1 MAKRIKNLVG
11 VDIDPS
17 GITVAQVAVNGRI
30 NVEAAAFAP
39 LEPGIVRDGEVI
51 DSAAL
56 GDALRTLFRDNK
68 GLGKRVRVGVANQ
81 KIVVRP
87 LELPYLSDTKELAAA
102 VRFHAAD
109 QLPMAIDQAV
119 IDYQPL
125 EVVQG
130 PDSRLQRLLLVAAR
144 RDMVANVVTAVRA
157 AGLRPEGVDLSA
169 FAMIRA
175 LYRPGAADEHV
186 LYLAIGGLTNLA
198 VAKGTACLFTRASG
212 GGVEALAVELAETCS
227 LTLDHARGWLEHV
240 GLQEAVEDIE
250 GDETVV
256 RTARRVLLEGARRIA
271 AEVRNSLDFHH
282 GPGRQ
287 RRRRAR
293 GRLRPRV
300 GHPRLRRRPVLR
312 ARPAGHHRRRR
323 RRSGRLRRGPPR
335 RCRRTRDRGGA
346 GMKAV
351 NLIPADDAAGGK
363 GRSGAGAY
371 AVIGVLAVLVVM
383 SAAYALVGRSVS
395 TKRGELSA
403 TTAQAD
409 SAEAQAAKLKTY
421 SEFSQLRQSRE
432 ETVKKLVDGRFD
444 WAGAF
449 REVSRTIPSGSWV
462 MSLRATTTASAGV
475 DGTTDPLRSAIP
487 APAIEMAGC
496 ANTQAGV
503 ARTVTSLRGIA
514 GVQRVTLSSSQKMG
528 RGDSGSASDSA
539 GQATGCGTRPQF
551 SLTIF
556 YKTTDTSAAPA
567 TSGGTTP

>member
-130 PDSRLQRLLLVAAR
+130 PESRLQRLLLVAAR
-144 RDMVANVVTAVRA
+144 RDMVANLVTAVRA

-175 LYRPGAADEHV
+175 LYRPGASDEHV

-250 GDETVV
+250 GDEAIV
-256 RTARRVLLEGARRIA
+256 RTARRVLLDGARRIA
-271 AEVRNSLDFHH
+271 AEVRNSLDFHMAQGGSAVVERAVVS
-282 GPGRQ
+282 GP
-287 RRRRAR
+287 A
-293 GRLRPRV
+293 
-300 GHPRLRRRPVLR
+300 
-312 ARPAGHHRRRR
+312 
-323 RRSGRLRRGPPR
+323 
-335 RCRRTRDRGGA
+335 
-346 GMKAV
+346 
-351 NLIPADDAAGGK
+351 
-363 GRSGAGAY
+363 
-371 AVIGVLAVLVVM
+371 
-383 SAAYALVGRSVS
+383 
-395 TKRGELSA
+395 
-403 TTAQAD
+403 
-409 SAEAQAAKLKTY
+409 
-421 SEFSQLRQSRE
+421 
-432 ETVKKLVDGRFD
+432 
-444 WAGAF
+444 
-449 REVSRTIPSGSWV
+449 
-462 MSLRATTTASAGV
+462 
-475 DGTTDPLRSAIP
+475 SAIP
-487 APAIEMAGC
+487 GFDAALSSELGLPVTTGAVDGAPAGFDAGRLAVAAGLAIEEAL
-496 ANTQAGV
+496 A
-503 ARTVTSLRGIA
+503 
-514 GVQRVTLSSSQKMG
+514 
-528 RGDSGSASDSA
+528 
-539 GQATGCGTRPQF
+539 
-551 SLTIF
+551 
-556 YKTTDTSAAPA
+556 
-567 TSGGTTP
+567 